1 MRRYNDDI
9 ILTVMNSKPIDLD
22 SIHSPADIRSM
33 SIDELTQLAA
43 EMRTALMRKLSAR
56 GGHVGPN
63 LGMVEAIIALHYVF
77 DTPTDKIVFDV
88 SHQTY
93 PHKMLTGR
101 MQAFTDPAHYGD
113 VTGFTAPEESPEYD
127 LFSIGHT
134 STSLALASGIA
145 KARDIRG
152 GHENVVAVIGDASL
166 GGGEAFEGL
175 NYGSTLGTN
184 FIVVVNDN
192 DMSIAENHGGIYA
205 DLRLLRNSNGTAEP
219 NLFRS
224 FGYGYRYVH
233 YGNNLRSLI
242 EAFRAVKDI
251 DHPVVVHINTM
262 KGLGLPVAEA
272 DKEKFHY
279 NGPFDLKTGASLHEA
294 PAGEQ
299 AEDYT
304 DVFANHILD
313 RMATNPLITVL
324 TAGTPGA
331 VGFPPERRRE
341 AGRRFID
348 VGIAEQMAVGMTAG
362 LAKEGV
368 RPVFAVVSTFLQ
380 RAYDQLSQDVAINGQ
395 PAVFEV
401 FHTGVFGMND
411 ETHLGFFDIAM
422 ISNIPGINFLAPT
435 CRQEFLAMTDWAIK
449 QTSQPVVVRVPGG
462 AVVDDASCAI
472 AEDYSKP
479 SYSVTRQGKGIAL
492 IGAGNFY
499 YRMAEAADI
508 LKEKGYEPTLINPR
522 CLSALDTET
531 LDSLRDYDIVI
542 TAEDGIVDGGFGQ
555 KVAAYLGE
563 ARTKVLALGLPKEFP
578 NRYRADEMIKM
589 CGLEPSQIA
598 DVAIAASAR

>member
-1 MRRYNDDI
+1 ME
-9 ILTVMNSKPIDLD
+9 SKPIDLD

-33 SIDELTQLAA
+33 SIEQLTQLAA
-43 EMRTALMRKLSAR
+43 EMRTALMRKLSAH

-77 DTPTDKIVFDV
+77 DTPADKIVFDV

-101 MQAFTDPAHYGD
+101 MQAFTDPAHYND
-113 VTGFTAPEESPEYD
+113 VTGYTAPLENPDYD
-127 LFSIGHT
+127 LFSMGHT
-134 STSLALASGIA
+134 SSSLALASGLA
-145 KARDIRG
+145 KARDLRG

-175 NYGSTLGTN
+175 NYGATLGTN

-205 DLRLLRNSNGTAEP
+205 DLRLLRNTNGTAEP

-224 FGYGYRYVH
+224 FGYSYRYVH

-242 EAFRAVKDI
+242 DAFKAVKDI

-272 DKEKFHY
+272 NKEKFHFS
-279 NGPFDLKTGASLHEA
+279 GPFDLKTGASLNEA
-294 PAGEQ
+294 PAGQQE
-299 AEDYT
+299 EDYT
-304 DVFANHILD
+304 DIFANHILD
-313 RMATNPLITVL
+313 LMATNRDIAVL

-362 LAKEGV
+362 LAKAGI
-368 RPVFAVVSTFLQ
+368 RPVFPVVSTFLQ
-380 RAYDQLSQDVAINGQ
+380 RAYDQLSQDVSINRQ
-395 PAVFEV
+395 PAVFEI

-435 CRQEFLAMTDWAIK
+435 CRQELIAMTDWAIR
-449 QTSQPVVVRVPGG
+449 QTDQPVVVRVPGG
-462 AVVDDASCAI
+462 DVVDDPSCPVAD
-472 AEDYSKP
+472 DYSKP
-479 SYSVTRQGKGIAL
+479 VYSITRQGKDIAL

-499 YRMAEAADI
+499 YRMLEAADI
-508 LKEKGYEPTLINPR
+508 LKEKGYEPTVINPR
-522 CLSALDTET
+522 CLSALDTDT
-531 LDSLRDYDIVI
+531 LDKLRDYQIVI

-563 ARTKVLALGLPKEFP
+563 APVKVLTLGLPKEFP
-578 NRYRADEMIKM
+578 NRYSAADLISK
-589 CGLEPSQIA
+589 CGLEPAQIA
-598 DVAIAASAR
+598 QAAIAPTAE